1 MSLKRKVA
9 ISILF
14 IGFMVLIIGLPIT
27 YYQVKNLVVEDAG
40 RDFEKL
46 ATDTAGS
53 ISSEIKKEITLFK
66 YLAQNKDIINSV
78 KAGKNNISSYL
89 GYFFSFQ
96 KERKK
101 HVDVLIVDKRGYVLA
116 KGKGVAEY
124 TPDQSQERW
133 WKGIMRKRGIYISD
147 IYEDR
152 ISGLKI
158 IDIGIP
164 IIDPVS
170 EDIVGGIR
178 DILNAEVFFES
189 LQAIRFG
196 QTGHIMLISSDGLPL
211 IFPGKIRET
220 HSLAPNLMTTI
231 KTREQGW
238 ILTSQGPH
246 GKREAVIGFAPVKI
260 QFLSPVER
268 PEWYLIVWQD
278 PSETFAPVNRLVL
291 KLFFFESI
299 LVFILSIGGYFAV
312 QYILIGPI
320 TQLLDGMK
328 RIERGDLEYEVP
340 ITGGDEIGAMAERF
354 NQMRIALKN
363 LYEELEDKIK
373 KRTQELEHTKNY
385 LESIL
390 KYSSDMIITTDLE
403 GRIVTF
409 NEGAERMLGYRR
421 EEVIGKYMA
430 DYYYRRED
438 RQKILELIK
447 EKKMVT
453 NYETQLVRKDGKVI
467 DISLSISLLRD
478 EQGKVIGTVGI
489 SKDITEWKKA
499 QKQLQEYSQ
508 HLESMVEKRTQELK
522 ESKSHLEAMLS
533 GIADGVV
540 FVNQDNKITF
550 INEAAEAI
558 FNLKREDWIGRDF
571 KYAHSEQAHRKAIQL
586 IRDMKEGK
594 IRSYVTEIQKNEK
607 TIYAHFSPIMHENE
621 YLGVIFIARDITE
634 MKRLQNELL
643 QAEKFALVGKMSSA
657 IAHEL
662 RNPLV
667 PIGGFANLIYRKAE
681 EGSPIKRYAD
691 IIVKEIER
699 LESLLKSVLYF
710 TKDIQPVKKLCN
722 INEIIHDALFLYN
735 RTFSDKKIELNV
747 KLAEDLP
754 SFQVDPSKI
763 KQVLINIFTNAIHAM
778 EREGGILTVE
788 TSRAIRDDISYCS
801 IRITDTGVGIPEEI
815 KKHIFD
821 PFFTT
826 RISGLG
832 LGLTLTKRIV
842 EAHGGFIEVESEEG
856 AGTTF
861 TIYLPMEDKG
871 P

>member
-9 ISILF
+9 ISILI
-14 IGFMVLIIGLPIT
+14 IGFLVLTIGLPIT
-27 YYQVKNLVVEDAG
+27 YYQVKNLVAEDAG

-46 ATDTAGS
+46 AIDTAEDL
-53 ISSEIKKEITLFK
+53 SSKIKKEITLFR
-66 YLAQNKDIINSV
+66 YLSQNRDIINGV
-78 KAGKNNISSYL
+78 KAGGDNISSYL
-89 GYFFSFQ
+89 AYFFSFE
-96 KERKK
+96 KERKS
-101 HVDVLIVDKRGYVLA
+101 HVDILIVNAQGTVLA
-116 KGKGVAEY
+116 AGKGIGYSV
-124 TPDQSQERW
+124 DQSRETW
-133 WKGIMRKRGIYISD
+133 WRNVSRSKRVYISD
-147 IYEDR
+147 IYEDKV
-152 ISGLKI
+152 SGQRI

-164 IIDPVS
+164 VIDPVS
-170 EDIVGGIR
+170 ESVVGGIR
-178 DILNAEVFFES
+178 DILDVEVFFES
-189 LQAIRFG
+189 LRAVRFG
-196 QTGHIMLISSDGLPL
+196 HTGHIMLINSQGFPL
-211 IFPGKIRET
+211 IFPKRIQET
-220 HSLAPNLMTTI
+220 HSLSTDLLKVI
-231 KTREQGW
+231 KINKKGW
-238 ILTSQGPH
+238 ILTSHGPH
-246 GKREAVIGFAPVKI
+246 NKREAVIGFAPVRIKI
-260 QFLSPVER
+260 LSLIR
-268 PEWYLIVWQD
+268 SPEWYLIVWQD

-291 KLFFFESI
+291 KLFFFESL
-299 LVFILSIGGYFAV
+299 LVFLLSIGGYVAV
-312 QYILIGPI
+312 QYILIAPI

-328 RIERGDLEYEVP
+328 RIERGDLEYTVP
-340 ITGGDEIGAMAERF
+340 ITAKDEIGALAERF
-354 NQMRIALKN
+354 NKMRMSLKS
-363 LYEELEDKIK
+363 LYDELEEKIK
-373 KRTQELEHTKNY
+373 KRTKELEHTKNY

-409 NEGAERMLGYRR
+409 NEGAERMLGYKR

-478 EQGKVIGTVGI
+478 EHGKVIGTVGI

-499 QKQLQEYSQ
+499 QKQLEEYSQ
-508 HLESMVEKRTQELK
+508 HLEAMVEKRTQELK

-540 FVNQDNKITF
+540 FVNQDNRITF
-550 INEAAEAI
+550 INEAAETI
-558 FNLKREDWIGRDF
+558 FGLKREEWIGRDF
-571 KYAHSEQAHRKAIQL
+571 KYAHSERAHEKALQL
-586 IRDMKEGK
+586 IKDMKEGK
-594 IRSYVTEIQKNEK
+594 IKSYVTEIQKDEK

-710 TKDIQPVKKLCN
+710 TKDIKPAKKLCN

-747 KLAEDLP
+747 KLADDLP

-778 EREGGILTVE
+778 EKEGGVLTVE
-788 TSRAIRDDISYCS
+788 TSTITKDGTPYCT
-801 IRITDTGVGIPEEI
+801 IKITDTGVGIPEEI

-826 RISGLG
+826 RVSGLG

-842 EAHGGFIEVESEEG
+842 EAHGGFIEVESQEG
-856 AGTTF
+856 VGTTF